1 MVGVFGGCG
10 IDGGFVGSGLVV
22 VVVWAVGVGGCGVG
36 GEFVVEMNK
45 KNKQMMNKKIIFK

>member
-1 MVGVFGGCG
+1 MVGVFGECG

-22 VVVWAVGVGGCGVG
+22 VVVWAMGVD

-45 KNKQMMNKKIIFK
+45 KKINR